1 MKHDLIPHTAVTDV
15 FNCVLEACVEAGTP
29 LCIAYSGGMDS
40 TVLLHVA
47 AQQTAHPVRAVY
59 VNHGLVPEA
68 SEWAAHCQRICRQ
81 LDVSFTALDV
91 VVDATN
97 QQGLEAA
104 ARMARYGALRGSLA
118 ADEILLTA
126 HHEQDQMET
135 FLLQML
141 RGAGVRGLSSMPVR
155 NDRGGVIHVRPLL
168 NVASDTLRTYAE
180 TAGLE
185 WVEDPSNTQLKFD
198 RNYLRHEVL
207 PVIGQRWPVAARA
220 IARSARLNAEA
231 AKLLDGLA
239 EDDLAGLVTGH
250 RLEMGRLEELPL
262 SRRKNAVRFLLRRW
276 EMAVPSETQ
285 LNQALRCL
293 FDARGDS
300 QPEAAWPGVRIRRY
314 RSALWFYAENDDP
327 LAQRSVV
334 AEAYHWDTQTS
345 LDMGPVRGMLEF
357 SHVRGE
363 GIAKRC
369 IDGPL
374 QVRFRTGGERLRPTA
389 KARTRDLKNLLQESS
404 ILPWMRGHIPL
415 IYSGEQLLAVG
426 DLWVDAACAAGPAET
441 GHQVQW
447 TGHAPIC

>member
-1 MKHDLIPHTAVTDV
+1 MKDDLTHHTVVSEA
-15 FNCVLEACVEAGTP
+15 FHGVLDACVETGAP
-29 LCIAYSGGMDS
+29 LCVAYSGGMDS

-47 AQQTAHPVRAVY
+47 ALQKVHPVRAVY
-59 VNHGLVPEA
+59 VNHGLLPEA
-68 SEWAAHCQRICRQ
+68 GEWATHCSLICQQ
-81 LDVSFTALDV
+81 LDVPFTALDV
-91 VVDATN
+91 VIDAKN

-104 ARMARYGALRGSLA
+104 ARMARYAALRASLG

-126 HHEQDQMET
+126 HHQQDQMET

-141 RGAGVRGLSSMPVR
+141 RGAGVRGLSAMPVR
-155 NDRGGVIHVRPLL
+155 NDRDGVIHIRPLL
-168 NVASDTLRTYAE
+168 NLTADTLRAYAE
-180 TAGLE
+180 TAGLA
-185 WVEDPSNTQLKFD
+185 WIEDPSNTELKFD
-198 RNYLRHEVL
+198 RNFLRHEVL
-207 PVIGQRWPVAARA
+207 PVIGQRWPVAARS

-239 EDDLAGLVTGH
+239 EEDLDGLVAGH
-250 RLEMGRLEELPL
+250 RLEMGALQELPV
-262 SRRKNAVRFLLRRW
+262 SRRKNAVRFLLRRL
-276 EMAVPSETQ
+276 ELAVPSETQ

-314 RSALWFYAENDDP
+314 RNALWFYAENDDP
-327 LAQRSVV
+327 LAQGSVI
-334 AEAYHWDTQTS
+334 AEAYRWDSQTS

-357 SHVRGE
+357 SNSRGD

-369 IDGPL
+369 ISGPL
-374 QVRFRTGGERLRPTA
+374 EVRFRTGGERLRPAA
-389 KARTRDLKNLLQESS
+389 KARTRNLKNLLQESC

-426 DLWVDAACAAGPAET
+426 DLWVDAACAAGPAES